1 MAERADDR
9 LLRLLGIVAYLDGAG
24 PVSVADLARRFGT
37 TPAQIQKDVDALWVS
52 GTPGY
57 WPDDLID
64 FDAASIDRGVVHL
77 TEARGMTRPLRL
89 GTREAVALVAALRAM
104 KATGAVQ
111 ADPAR
116 SAVVESALR
125 KLTDATGEAA
135 NAVDVRLAP
144 GGDRQV
150 VSAITSALTTR
161 HRLRIRYVTSSDVVS
176 EREVDPVRL
185 HTQDEFAYLAAWCY
199 RAAAPRTFRV
209 DRILEAVETD
219 IPVQDH
225 PGVGAEIDFA
235 ALFAGGSSPLAT
247 IRFAP
252 RARWFAEEVPV
263 ESVRN
268 LPDGDFE
275 VTLRVTNP
283 GWLRSTLIQ
292 LAPYVRSVSPSSLA
306 DDVAGTAAEALALYQ
321 TGQETGQDTGRTTGP
336 EAGPPTRDAATS
348 ANSH

>member
-1 MAERADDR
+1 VAERADDR

-321 TGQETGQDTGRTTGP
+321 TGQDTGQDTGRTTEL

>member
-1 MAERADDR
+1 VAERADDR

-225 PGVGAEIDFA
+225 PGVRAEIDFT

-306 DDVAGTAAEALALYQ
+306 DDVAGAAAEALALY
-321 TGQETGQDTGRTTGP
+321 ETGHGTRQRTGP
-336 EAGPPTRDAATS
+336 EAGPTTRDAATS

>member
-24 PVSVADLARRFGT
+24 PVSVADLAGRFGT

-104 KATGAVQ
+104 KATDAVQ

-116 SAVVESALR
+116 SAVVESALG

-135 NAVDVRLAP
+135 SAVDVRLAP

-150 VSAITSALTTR
+150 VAAISSALTNR

-199 RAAAPRTFRV
+199 RADAPRTFRV

-219 IPVQDH
+219 VPVQAH
-225 PGVGAEIDFA
+225 PGEAGAEIDFA

-283 GWLRSTLIQ
+283 GWLRSTLIR
-292 LAPYVRSVSPSSLA
+292 LAPLVRSVSPEALA
-306 DDVAGTAAEALALYQ
+306 ADVAGAATAALALY
-321 TGQETGQDTGRTTGP
+321 GDG
-336 EAGPPTRDAATS
+336 AGVDDGVDDGVRDAATS
-348 ANSH
+348 ADQH

>member
-24 PVSVADLARRFGT
+24 PVPVADLARRFGT

-116 SAVVESALR
+116 SAVVESALG

-135 NAVDVRLAP
+135 SAVDVRLAP

-150 VSAITSALTTR
+150 VAAISSALVAR

-219 IPVQDH
+219 VPVQEH
-225 PGVGAEIDFA
+225 PGEPSAEIDFA

-292 LAPYVRSVSPSSLA
+292 LAPYVRSVAPRSLA
-306 DDVAGTAAEALALYQ
+306 DDVAGAAREALAVY
-321 TGQETGQDTGRTTGP
+321 GEHPRGGDG
-336 EAGPPTRDAATS
+336 ATS
-348 ANSH
+348 PNGH

>member
-24 PVSVADLARRFGT
+24 PVSVADLAGRFGT

-104 KATGAVQ
+104 KATDAVQ

-116 SAVVESALR
+116 SAVVESALG

-135 NAVDVRLAP
+135 SAVDVRLAP

-150 VSAITSALTTR
+150 VAAISSALTNR

-219 IPVQDH
+219 VPVQAH
-225 PGVGAEIDFA
+225 PGEAGAEIDFA

-283 GWLRSTLIQ
+283 GWLRSSLVR
-292 LAPYVRSVSPSSLA
+292 LAPLVRSVSPGVLA
-306 DDVAGTAAEALALYQ
+306 DDVAGTASEALALY
-321 TGQETGQDTGRTTGP
+321 G
-336 EAGPPTRDAATS
+336 AGPAGEGGRDAATS
-348 ANSH
+348 ADHH

>member
-150 VSAITSALTTR
+150 VSAITSALTAR
-161 HRLRIRYVTSSDVVS
+161 HRLRIRYVTSADVVS
-176 EREVDPVRL
+176 ERDVDPVRL
-185 HTQDEFAYLAAWCY
+185 HTQDEYAYLAAWCY

-209 DRILEAVETD
+209 DRILEATETD
-219 IPVQDH
+219 VPVQDH

-235 ALFAGGSSPLAT
+235 ALFAGGSAPLAT

-292 LAPYVRSVSPSSLA
+292 LAPYVRSVSPRSLA
-306 DDVAGTAAEALALYQ
+306 DDVAGTAAEALALY
-321 TGQETGQDTGRTTGP
+321 ETAPAPAPGTGP

-348 ANSH
+348 AKSH

>member
-24 PVSVADLARRFGT
+24 PVSVADLAGRFGT

-89 GTREAVALVAALRAM
+89 GTREAIALVAALRAM
-104 KATGAVQ
+104 KATDAVQ

-135 NAVDVRLAP
+135 SAVDVRLAP

-150 VSAITSALTTR
+150 VAAISSALTHR

-199 RAAAPRTFRV
+199 RADAPRTFRV
-209 DRILEAVETD
+209 DRILEATETD
-219 IPVQDH
+219 VPVQAH
-225 PGVGAEIDFA
+225 PGDATGEIDFA

-283 GWLRSTLIQ
+283 GWLRSSLIR
-292 LAPYVRSVSPSSLA
+292 LAPLVRSVSPGVLA
-306 DDVAGTAAEALALYQ
+306 DDVAGAANGALALY
-321 TGQETGQDTGRTTGP
+321 GVG
-336 EAGPPTRDAATS
+336 DAATS
-348 ANSH
+348 ADHH

>member
-104 KATGAVQ
+104 KATGPVQ

-125 KLTDATGEAA
+125 KLTAATGEAA

-150 VSAITSALTTR
+150 VSAITSALTAR

-176 EREVDPVRL
+176 EREVDPIRL

-219 IPVQDH
+219 VPVQDH

-306 DDVAGTAAEALALYQ
+306 DDVAGTAADALALYETGHD
-321 TGQETGQDTGRTTGP
+321 TGQTTGP

>member
-24 PVSVADLARRFGT
+24 PVPVADLARRFGT

-104 KATGAVQ
+104 RATGAVQ

-150 VSAITSALTTR
+150 VAAITSALTAR

-176 EREVDPVRL
+176 ERDVDPVRL

-199 RAAAPRTFRV
+199 RADAPRTFRV
-209 DRILEAVETD
+209 DRILEATETD
-219 IPVQDH
+219 VPVQSH
-225 PGVGAEIDFA
+225 PGEPAAEIDFA
-235 ALFAGGSSPLAT
+235 ALFAGGSAPLAT

-283 GWLRSTLIQ
+283 GWLRSTLIK
-292 LAPYVRSVSPSSLA
+292 LAPYVRSVSPKGLA
-306 DDVAGTAAEALALYQ
+306 EDVAGAATDALALYG
-321 TGQETGQDTGRTTGP
+321 TNP
-336 EAGPPTRDAATS
+336 AAADAATS
-348 ANSH
+348 ANQH

>member
-24 PVSVADLARRFGT
+24 PVSVADLAGRFGT

-104 KATGAVQ
+104 KATDAVQ

-135 NAVDVRLAP
+135 SAVDVRLAP
-144 GGDRQV
+144 GGDKQV
-150 VSAITSALTTR
+150 VAAISSALTNR

-199 RAAAPRTFRV
+199 RAQAPRTFRV
-209 DRILEAVETD
+209 DRILEATETD
-219 IPVQDH
+219 VPVQAH
-225 PGVGAEIDFA
+225 PGQEPEIDFG

-283 GWLRSTLIQ
+283 GWLRSTLIR
-292 LAPYVRSVSPSSLA
+292 LAPLVRSVSPEILA
-306 DDVAGTAAEALALYQ
+306 DDVAGAATAALALY
-321 TGQETGQDTGRTTGP
+321 GDGDG
-336 EAGPPTRDAATS
+336 AGDGAGHGAGGVRDAATS
-348 ANSH
+348 ADQH

>member
-24 PVSVADLARRFGT
+24 PVSVADLAGRFGT

-89 GTREAVALVAALRAM
+89 GTREAIALVAALRAM
-104 KATGAVQ
+104 KATDAVQ

-135 NAVDVRLAP
+135 SAVDVRLAP
-144 GGDRQV
+144 GGDKQV
-150 VSAITSALTTR
+150 VAAISSALTNR

-199 RAAAPRTFRV
+199 RADAPRTFRV
-209 DRILEAVETD
+209 DRILEATETD
-219 IPVQDH
+219 VPVQAH
-225 PGVGAEIDFA
+225 PGDATGEIDFA

-283 GWLRSTLIQ
+283 GWLRSSLIR
-292 LAPYVRSVSPSSLA
+292 LAPLVRSVSPGVLA
-306 DDVAGTAAEALALYQ
+306 DDVAGAADGALALY
-321 TGQETGQDTGRTTGP
+321 GVG
-336 EAGPPTRDAATS
+336 DAATS
-348 ANSH
+348 ADHH

>member
-125 KLTDATGEAA
+125 KLTAATGEAA

-150 VSAITSALTTR
+150 VSAITSALTAR

-176 EREVDPVRL
+176 EREVDPIRL

-209 DRILEAVETD
+209 DRILEATETD

-225 PGVGAEIDFA
+225 PGVRAEIDFA

-306 DDVAGTAAEALALYQ
+306 DDVAGTAAEALALYETGHD
-321 TGQETGQDTGRTTGP
+321 TGQTTGL

>member
-1 MAERADDR
+1 M
-9 LLRLLGIVAYLDGAG
+9 
-24 PVSVADLARRFGT
+24 
-37 TPAQIQKDVDALWVS
+37 S

-104 KATGAVQ
+104 KATDAVQ

-116 SAVVESALR
+116 SAVVESALG

-135 NAVDVRLAP
+135 SAVDVRLAP

-150 VSAITSALTTR
+150 VAAISSALTAR

-199 RAAAPRTFRV
+199 RADAPRTFRV
-209 DRILEAVETD
+209 DRILEATETD
-219 IPVQDH
+219 VPVQAH
-225 PGVGAEIDFA
+225 PGEPGAEIDFA

-283 GWLRSTLIQ
+283 GWLRSSLVR
-292 LAPYVRSVSPSSLA
+292 LAPLVRSVTPAVLA
-306 DDVAGTAAEALALYQ
+306 DDVAGTAAEALALY
-321 TGQETGQDTGRTTGP
+321 GAGETGDG
-336 EAGPPTRDAATS
+336 ARDAATS
-348 ANSH
+348 PDQH

>member
-104 KATGAVQ
+104 KATDAVQ

-116 SAVVESALR
+116 SAVVESALG

-150 VSAITSALTTR
+150 VAAISSALAAR

-176 EREVDPVRL
+176 ERDVDPVRL

-199 RAAAPRTFRV
+199 RAQAPRTFRV
-209 DRILEAVETD
+209 DRILEATETD
-219 IPVQDH
+219 LPVQAH
-225 PGVGAEIDFA
+225 PGEPAAEIDFA

-283 GWLRSTLIQ
+283 GWLRSSLIR
-292 LAPYVRSVSPSSLA
+292 LAPYVRSVSPKALA
-306 DDVAGTAAEALALYQ
+306 DDVAGAARDALAVY
-321 TGQETGQDTGRTTGP
+321 GARP
-336 EAGPPTRDAATS
+336 
-348 ANSH
+348 

>member
-104 KATGAVQ
+104 RATGAVQ

-150 VSAITSALTTR
+150 VAAITSALTAR

-209 DRILEAVETD
+209 DRVLEATETD
-219 IPVQDH
+219 VPVQSH
-225 PGVGAEIDFA
+225 PGAEPSAEIDFT
-235 ALFAGGSSPLAT
+235 ALFAGGSAPLAT

-292 LAPYVRSVSPSSLA
+292 LAPYVRSVAPKSLA
-306 DDVAGTAAEALALYQ
+306 DDVAGAATDALALY
-321 TGQETGQDTGRTTGP
+321 D
-336 EAGPPTRDAATS
+336 AGPIPPDAATS
-348 ANSH
+348 AIRH

>member
-24 PVSVADLARRFGT
+24 PVPVADLARRFGT

-150 VSAITSALTTR
+150 VAAITSALTAR

-199 RAAAPRTFRV
+199 RAQAPRTFRV
-209 DRILEAVETD
+209 DRILDATETD
-219 IPVQDH
+219 TPVQSH
-225 PGVGAEIDFA
+225 PGEAAAEIDFA

-292 LAPYVRSVSPSSLA
+292 LAPYVRSLSPKALA
-306 DDVAGTAAEALALYQ
+306 DDVAGAATEALVLY
-321 TGQETGQDTGRTTGP
+321 GRGPDTGP
-336 EAGPPTRDAATS
+336 SAPDAATS
-348 ANSH
+348 TNRH

>member
-1 MAERADDR
+1 MRATD
-9 LLRLLGIVAYLDGAG
+9 
-24 PVSVADLARRFGT
+24 
-37 TPAQIQKDVDALWVS
+37 
-52 GTPGY
+52 
-57 WPDDLID
+57 
-64 FDAASIDRGVVHL
+64 
-77 TEARGMTRPLRL
+77 
-89 GTREAVALVAALRAM
+89 
-104 KATGAVQ
+104 AVQ

-116 SAVVESALR
+116 SAVVESALG
-125 KLTDATGEAA
+125 KLTAATGEAA
-135 NAVDVRLAP
+135 NAVDVKLAP

-150 VSAITSALTTR
+150 VAAISSALTAR

-176 EREVDPVRL
+176 ERDVDPVRL

-199 RAAAPRTFRV
+199 RAAASRTFRV

-219 IPVQDH
+219 VPVQAH
-225 PGVGAEIDFA
+225 PGVGEPSAEIDFA

-283 GWLRSTLIQ
+283 GWLRSSLIR
-292 LAPYVRSVSPSSLA
+292 LAPFVRSISPKALA
-306 DDVAGTAAEALALYQ
+306 DDVAGAATEALAVY
-321 TGQETGQDTGRTTGP
+321 GIGAAD
-336 EAGPPTRDAATS
+336 RDEATS
-348 ANSH
+348 PNPH

>member
-125 KLTDATGEAA
+125 KLTAATGEAA

-150 VSAITSALTTR
+150 VSAITSALTAR

-176 EREVDPVRL
+176 EREVDPIRL

-252 RARWFAEEVPV
+252 RARWFAEEVPI

-306 DDVAGTAAEALALYQ
+306 DDVAGTAAEALSLY
-321 TGQETGQDTGRTTGP
+321 ETGHDSGP

>member
-24 PVSVADLARRFGT
+24 PVPVEDLAKRFGT

-89 GTREAVALVAALRAM
+89 GTREAIALVAALRAM
-104 KATGAVQ
+104 KATSAVQ
-111 ADPAR
+111 ADGAR

-135 NAVDVRLAP
+135 SAVDVRLAP

-150 VSAITSALTTR
+150 VAAISSALTAR

-199 RAAAPRTFRV
+199 RADAPRTFRV
-209 DRILEAVETD
+209 DRILEATETD
-219 IPVQDH
+219 IPVQAH
-225 PGVGAEIDFA
+225 PGVGEPSAEIDFA

-292 LAPYVRSVSPSSLA
+292 LAPYVRSVLPRALA
-306 DDVAGTAAEALALYQ
+306 DDVAGAAKDALAAYGVS
-321 TGQETGQDTGRTTGP
+321 TGVSTGGSP
-336 EAGPPTRDAATS
+336 AAATS
-348 ANSH
+348 GDPD

>member
-24 PVSVADLARRFGT
+24 PVPVADLAKRFGT

-116 SAVVESALR
+116 SAVVESALG

-135 NAVDVRLAP
+135 SAVDVRLAP

-150 VSAITSALTTR
+150 VAAISSALVAR

-219 IPVQDH
+219 VPVQEH
-225 PGVGAEIDFA
+225 PGEPSAEIDFA

-292 LAPYVRSVSPSSLA
+292 LAPYVRSVAPRSLA
-306 DDVAGTAAEALALYQ
+306 DDVAGAAREALAVY
-321 TGQETGQDTGRTTGP
+321 GEDSAGRDG
-336 EAGPPTRDAATS
+336 ATS
-348 ANSH
+348 PNGH

>member
-24 PVSVADLARRFGT
+24 PVSLAHLAARFGT

-89 GTREAVALVAALRAM
+89 GTREAIALVAALRAM
-104 KATGAVQ
+104 KATAAVQ

-116 SAVVESALR
+116 SAVVESALG

-135 NAVDVRLAP
+135 SAVDVRLAP
-144 GGDRQV
+144 GGDREV
-150 VSAITSALTTR
+150 MAAISAALSSG

-209 DRILEAVETD
+209 DRILAATQLDVAVVE
-219 IPVQDH
+219 H
-225 PGVGAEIDFA
+225 PGVGERSAEIDFG
-235 ALFAGGSSPLAT
+235 ALFAGGSAPLAT
-247 IRFAP
+247 IRFAS

-292 LAPYVRSVSPSSLA
+292 LAPYVRSVEPRELA
-306 DDVAGTAAEALALYQ
+306 RDVALWARDALAGY
-321 TGQETGQDTGRTTGP
+321 GVGAGRQ
-336 EAGPPTRDAATS
+336 ADAATS
-348 ANSH
+348 GNEH

>member
-1 MAERADDR
+1 VAERADDR

-24 PVSVADLARRFGT
+24 PVPVEDLAKRFGT

-116 SAVVESALR
+116 SAVVESALG

-135 NAVDVRLAP
+135 SAVDVRLAP

-150 VSAITSALTTR
+150 VAAISSALVAR

-219 IPVQDH
+219 VPVQEH
-225 PGVGAEIDFA
+225 PGVEPSAEIDFT

-292 LAPYVRSVSPSSLA
+292 LAPYVRSVSPRSLA
-306 DDVAGTAAEALALYQ
+306 DDVAGTAREALAVY
-321 TGQETGQDTGRTTGP
+321 GEPVPGRGSA
-336 EAGPPTRDAATS
+336 EDSSARDAATS
-348 ANSH
+348 RKRH

>member
-24 PVSVADLARRFGT
+24 PVSVADLAGRFGT

-104 KATGAVQ
+104 KATDAVQ

-116 SAVVESALR
+116 SAVVESALG

-135 NAVDVRLAP
+135 SAVDVRLAP

-150 VSAITSALTTR
+150 VAAISSALAAR

-199 RAAAPRTFRV
+199 RADAPRTFRV
-209 DRILEAVETD
+209 DRILEATETD
-219 IPVQDH
+219 VPVQAH
-225 PGVGAEIDFA
+225 PGEPGAEIDFA

-283 GWLRSTLIQ
+283 GWLRSSLVR
-292 LAPYVRSVSPSSLA
+292 LAPLVRSVSPAVLA
-306 DDVAGTAAEALALYQ
+306 DDVAGTATEALALY
-321 TGQETGQDTGRTTGP
+321 G
-336 EAGPPTRDAATS
+336 AGEPGDGARDAATS
-348 ANSH
+348 PDHH

>member
-1 MAERADDR
+1 M
-9 LLRLLGIVAYLDGAG
+9 
-24 PVSVADLARRFGT
+24 
-37 TPAQIQKDVDALWVS
+37 
-52 GTPGY
+52 
-57 WPDDLID
+57 
-64 FDAASIDRGVVHL
+64 
-77 TEARGMTRPLRL
+77 
-89 GTREAVALVAALRAM
+89 
-104 KATGAVQ
+104 
-111 ADPAR
+111 
-116 SAVVESALR
+116 
-125 KLTDATGEAA
+125 
-135 NAVDVRLAP
+135 RLAP

-150 VSAITSALTTR
+150 VAAISSALTNR

-199 RAAAPRTFRV
+199 RADAPRTFRV

-219 IPVQDH
+219 VPVQAH
-225 PGVGAEIDFA
+225 PGEAGAEIDFA

-283 GWLRSTLIQ
+283 GWLRSSLVR
-292 LAPYVRSVSPSSLA
+292 LAPLVRSVSPAVLA
-306 DDVAGTAAEALALYQ
+306 DDVAGTAAEALALY
-321 TGQETGQDTGRTTGP
+321 G
-336 EAGPPTRDAATS
+336 AGAVGEGGRDAATS
-348 ANSH
+348 PDHH

>member
-24 PVSVADLARRFGT
+24 PVSIADLAGRFGT

-89 GTREAVALVAALRAM
+89 GTREAIALVAALRAM
-104 KATGAVQ
+104 KATDAVQ

-135 NAVDVRLAP
+135 SAVDVRLAP

-150 VSAITSALTTR
+150 VAAISSALTNR

-199 RAAAPRTFRV
+199 RADAPRTFRV
-209 DRILEAVETD
+209 DRILEATETD
-219 IPVQDH
+219 VPVQAH
-225 PGVGAEIDFA
+225 PGDATGEIDFA

-283 GWLRSTLIQ
+283 GWLRSSLIR
-292 LAPYVRSVSPSSLA
+292 LAPLVRSVSPGVLA
-306 DDVAGTAAEALALYQ
+306 DDVAGAANGALALY
-321 TGQETGQDTGRTTGP
+321 GVG
-336 EAGPPTRDAATS
+336 DAATS
-348 ANSH
+348 ADHH

>member
-24 PVSVADLARRFGT
+24 PVSVADLAGRFGT

-104 KATGAVQ
+104 KATDAVQ

-116 SAVVESALR
+116 SAVVESALG

-135 NAVDVRLAP
+135 SAVDVRLAP

-150 VSAITSALTTR
+150 VAAISSALTNR

-199 RAAAPRTFRV
+199 RADAPRTFRV

-219 IPVQDH
+219 VPVQAH
-225 PGVGAEIDFA
+225 PGEAGAEIDFA

-283 GWLRSTLIQ
+283 GWLRSSLVR
-292 LAPYVRSVSPSSLA
+292 LAPLVRSVSPGVLA
-306 DDVAGTAAEALALYQ
+306 DDVAGTASEALALY
-321 TGQETGQDTGRTTGP
+321 G
-336 EAGPPTRDAATS
+336 AGDAGEGGRDAATS
-348 ANSH
+348 PDHH

>member
-125 KLTDATGEAA
+125 KLTAATGEAA

-150 VSAITSALTTR
+150 VSAITSALTAR

-176 EREVDPVRL
+176 EREVDPIRL

-219 IPVQDH
+219 VPVQDH

-306 DDVAGTAAEALALYQ
+306 DDVAGTAADALALYETGHD
-321 TGQETGQDTGRTTGP
+321 TGQTTGP
-336 EAGPPTRDAATS
+336 EAGPTTRDAATS

>member
-24 PVSVADLARRFGT
+24 PVSVADLAGRFGT

-104 KATGAVQ
+104 KATDAVQ

-116 SAVVESALR
+116 SAVVESALG

-135 NAVDVRLAP
+135 SAVDVRLAP

-150 VSAITSALTTR
+150 VAAISSALTNR

-199 RAAAPRTFRV
+199 RADAPRTFRV

-219 IPVQDH
+219 VPVQAH
-225 PGVGAEIDFA
+225 PGEAGAEIDFA

-283 GWLRSTLIQ
+283 GWLRSSLVR
-292 LAPYVRSVSPSSLA
+292 LAPLVRSVSPAVLA
-306 DDVAGTAAEALALYQ
+306 DDVAGTAAEALALY
-321 TGQETGQDTGRTTGP
+321 G
-336 EAGPPTRDAATS
+336 AGAVGEGGRDAATS
-348 ANSH
+348 PDHH

>member
-24 PVSVADLARRFGT
+24 PVPVADLARRFGT

-104 KATGAVQ
+104 RATGAVQ

-150 VSAITSALTTR
+150 VAAITSALTAR

-176 EREVDPVRL
+176 ERDVDPVRL

-199 RAAAPRTFRV
+199 RADAPRTFRV
-209 DRILEAVETD
+209 DRILEATETD
-219 IPVQDH
+219 VPVRSH
-225 PGVGAEIDFA
+225 PGEPAAEIDFA
-235 ALFAGGSSPLAT
+235 ALFAGGSAPLAT

-283 GWLRSTLIQ
+283 GWLRSTLIK
-292 LAPYVRSVSPSSLA
+292 LAPYVRSVSPKSLA
-306 DDVAGTAAEALALYQ
+306 DDVAGTATAALALYG
-321 TGQETGQDTGRTTGP
+321 TNP
-336 EAGPPTRDAATS
+336 AAVDAATS
-348 ANSH
+348 ANRH

>member
-24 PVSVADLARRFGT
+24 PVSVADLAGRFGT

-104 KATGAVQ
+104 KATDAVQ

-116 SAVVESALR
+116 SAVVESALG

-135 NAVDVRLAP
+135 SAVDVRLAP

-150 VSAITSALTTR
+150 VAAISSALTNR

-199 RAAAPRTFRV
+199 RADAPRTFRV

-219 IPVQDH
+219 VPVQAH
-225 PGVGAEIDFA
+225 PGEAGAEIDFA

-283 GWLRSTLIQ
+283 GWLRSSLVR
-292 LAPYVRSVSPSSLA
+292 LAPLVRSVSPAVLA
-306 DDVAGTAAEALALYQ
+306 DDVAGTAAEALALY
-321 TGQETGQDTGRTTGP
+321 G
-336 EAGPPTRDAATS
+336 AGAAGEGGRDAATS
-348 ANSH
+348 PDHH